1 MNKKILIITYYWPP
15 SAGSGVQRWLKFAKY
30 LPQFDW
36 KPIVYTPENP
46 DFNVQDM
53 SLLKDIPPQ
62 CEVLKQPIWEPYR
75 LYRKLSFFQK
85 NKNSVNFGV
94 VKTDKKSL
102 LNRLVLWV
110 RGNFFVPDPRMFWV
124 RPSTKFLSNYIE
136 THNIDV
142 IVTTGPPH
150 SMHLIG
156 LALKKRFNK
165 PWIVDIRDP
174 WSSFD
179 ILEKF
184 SLTEKTKQKQKRL
197 ENEVLENADQI
208 IATSFS
214 MNTFFDVKYANKF
227 ITITNG
233 FDEAD
238 FSLEGANNQSNK
250 YFNIYHIGLLNDL
263 RNPEHLWLALAEL
276 CEENETFAQH
286 LKVVLIGEVDGNVKN
301 EVQNHPI
308 LNSKVELLPY
318 MAHDEVLKTYSKA
331 DLLLLLLNNTFYAKG
346 NIPGKLF
353 EYLATQKDILCL
365 SDVDSDAAKIV
376 RQCEAGKTL
385 EYNDKAGIK
394 KAVQFYFEKY
404 INKNIDTVNMN
415 SRKQFSRQQLT
426 ADLVAVLEKTIK

>member
-30 LPQFDW
+30 LPQFGW
-36 KPIVYTPENP
+36 QPIVYTPENP
-46 DFNVQDM
+46 DFNVQDT
-53 SLLKDIPPQ
+53 SFLKDIPDE

-75 LYRKLSFFQK
+75 LYRQLSFFQK

-94 VKTDKKSL
+94 VKTDKKSIF
-102 LNRLVLWV
+102 NRLVLWL
-110 RGNFFVPDPRMFWV
+110 RGNFFVPDPRVFWV
-124 RPSTKFLSNYIE
+124 RPSIKFLSHYIE
-136 THNIDV
+136 NHNIDA

-165 PWIVDIRDP
+165 TWMVDIRDP

-184 SLTEKTKQKQKRL
+184 NLTEKTKQKQKDL

-214 MNTFFDVKYANKF
+214 MNTFFDAKYADKF

-238 FSLEGANNQSNK
+238 FSLESVDNQQKK
-250 YFNIYHIGLLNDL
+250 YFHIYHIGLLNDL
-263 RNPEHLWLALAEL
+263 RNPEKLWLALAEL
-276 CEENETFAQH
+276 CEENAVFAEE
-286 LKVVLIGEVDGNVKN
+286 LKVILIGEVDRNVKN
-301 EVQNHPI
+301 DVQNHAI
-308 LNSKVELLPY
+308 LHSKVAFLPY
-318 MAHDEVLKTYSKA
+318 MSHDEVLTTYSKA

-365 SDVDSDAAKIV
+365 SDVESDAAKIV
-376 RQCEAGKTL
+376 RQCEAGKTF
-385 EYNDKAGIK
+385 EYGDTEGIK

-404 INKNIDTVNMN
+404 QNENIATANMD
-415 SRKQFSRQQLT
+415 SRKQFSRRQLT
-426 ADLVAVLEKTIK
+426 ADLVAVLEKI